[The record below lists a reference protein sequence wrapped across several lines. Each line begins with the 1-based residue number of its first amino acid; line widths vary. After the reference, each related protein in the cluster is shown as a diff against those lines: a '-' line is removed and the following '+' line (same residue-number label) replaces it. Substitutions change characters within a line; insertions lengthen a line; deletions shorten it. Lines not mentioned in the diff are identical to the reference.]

1 MIPKSLSASALNV
14 SELCMARYFA
24 EYIQRGRAESGM
36 AASIGTSCHGALETY
51 VQWCYLDCKAE
62 PTLDLLIDLYKMS
75 FMKTFGTAEAA
86 GPEYEDGL
94 DMLKNWWRRT
104 DFNGRE
110 VLSVEEKRTF
120 PIKFPDGTEVPFTYI
135 MDRVDRTGPGEYRV
149 VDYKSQRWR
158 LNPGDLDAKIQARV
172 YALAVQILYPDAQK
186 IWVEF
191 DLLRHDP
198 IGIVFNRDDQI
209 ATWKYLKQA
218 AKRIYEYNDELAGET
233 LNADCRWCVR
243 KTSCTA
249 VQANAAVGG
258 IFAIVDIDEAIEK
271 RAQLE
276 YQKAAATTA
285 LAELDKLLLDEA
297 KARDELE
304 IKGKN
309 YQMNVGVRATRAVDG
324 ERVGKVIG
332 PVLFAKYGNV
342 SITLKDVDA
351 LLAGGELTAAQKQ
364 ELRDLIYKKISE
376 PSVKVKKV
384 SPFED

>member
-1 MIPKSLSASALNV
+1 MS
-14 SELCMARYFA
+14 RYFA
-24 EYIQRGRAESGM
+24 EYIQRGRSESG
-36 AASIGTSCHGALETY
+36 AAAGIGTSCHGAFEVY
-51 VQWCYLDCKAE
+51 VQWCYIDCKAE
-62 PTLDLLIDLYKMS
+62 PTLNLLVDLYKMS
-75 FMKTFGTAEAA
+75 FMQTFGTAEAA
-86 GPEYEDGL
+86 GPEYDDGL
-94 DMLKNWWRRT
+94 ELVTNWWKRT
-104 DFNGRE
+104 DFSNRE

-120 PIKFPDGTEVPFTYI
+120 PIKFPDGSEVPFTYI
-135 MDRVDRTGPGEYRV
+135 IDRLDRTAPGEYRV

-158 LNPGDLDAKIQARV
+158 LNPTDLEAKIQARV

-191 DLLRHDP
+191 DLLRHEP

-209 ATWKYLKQA
+209 STWRYLKSA
-218 AKRIYEYNDELAGET
+218 AKRIYEYNDELEGET

-258 IFAIVDIDEAIEK
+258 IFAIVDMDEAIER

-276 YQKAAATTA
+276 YQAKAASMA

-297 KARDELE
+297 KAQDTLE
-304 IKGKN
+304 FRGKN
-309 YQMNVGVRATRAVDG
+309 YQLNVGVRATRAVDG

-332 PVLFAKYGNV
+332 EKLFQKYGNM

-351 LLAGGELTAAQKQ
+351 LLKGSELTAEQKA
-364 ELRDLIYKKISE
+364 ELDGLIYRKVGE
-376 PSVKVKKV
+376 PSVKIKKV
-384 SPFED
+384 SPFD